1 MLLLSGHKKQ
11 IKKGWEV
18 GSIERCII
26 GFYVLKK
33 ELEVSDS
40 LSVQGM
46 RRILGENR
54 NKASS
59 LEMSMINVGTML
71 ERSRGNC
78 EDAN

>member
-1 MLLLSGHKKQ
+1 MYYRILC
-11 IKKGWEV
+11 
-18 GSIERCII
+18 IEERAWGIWQS
-26 GFYVLKK
+26 V
-33 ELEVSDS
+33 
-40 LSVQGM
+40 SVQGM